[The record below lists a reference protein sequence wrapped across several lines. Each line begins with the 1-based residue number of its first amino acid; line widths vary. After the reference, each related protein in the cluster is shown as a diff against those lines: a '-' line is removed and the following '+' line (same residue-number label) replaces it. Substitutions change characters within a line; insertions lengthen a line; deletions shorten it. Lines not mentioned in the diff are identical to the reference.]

1 MIIQR
6 PITSSQPI
14 MYGTSLKENLIPKQE
29 SIMYGETIRIG
40 NPIRINREDIRLGLA
55 RAVSAGRANTAS
67 LEFNRSSKREEEGS
81 TYQTIYTN
89 ALLKSQDQMNAQ
101 KAYGLNKPNEQQRV
115 QSPNMTK
122 DSLKGFQQPPSNIR
136 IPHHQPLPRTV

>member
-1 MIIQR
+1 
-6 PITSSQPI
+6 
-14 MYGTSLKENLIPKQE
+14 
-29 SIMYGETIRIG
+29 MYGETIRIG
-40 NPIRINREDIRLGLA
+40 NPIRIDREDIRLGLA

-101 KAYGLNKPNEQQRV
+101 KAYGLNKPN
-115 QSPNMTK
+115 
-122 DSLKGFQQPPSNIR
+122 
-136 IPHHQPLPRTV
+136 